1 MEHGQCYQNLIYIL
15 QLATI
20 LFRILSTY
28 NNKWERA
35 ILRAI
40 RIPINR
46 LDKKFLESRF
56 AINIVEVNAFP
67 NRSCFEIYDDS

>member
-1 MEHGQCYQNLIYIL
+1 M
-15 QLATI
+15 
-20 LFRILSTY
+20 
-28 NNKWERA
+28 
-35 ILRAI
+35 RAI

-67 NRSCFEIYDDS
+67 NRGCFEIYDDSKVFDELPIFVRNKGASVPVLIRSFLVMRRFQQL